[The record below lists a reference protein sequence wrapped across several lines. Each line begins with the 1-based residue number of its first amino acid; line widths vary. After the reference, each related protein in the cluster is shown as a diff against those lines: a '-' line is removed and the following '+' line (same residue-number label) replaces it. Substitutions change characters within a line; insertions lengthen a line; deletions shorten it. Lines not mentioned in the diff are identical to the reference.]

1 VRFLTPVWNYVDA
14 LVHPAARE
22 DALEAARHRAFM
34 APRLLGG
41 LIALASLPLYLV
53 LRGVPSAL
61 EAGVLAW
68 LVTPILIAFF
78 LSRTGRYETAH
89 VLSSLSLTALVTAL
103 AGCTGGITSFAA
115 IWLVLVPL
123 EAALSS
129 SRRVVVCA
137 AAFALAGAG
146 LLLAGGALDLM
157 PAPAGIAVGRAA
169 LATVGIVAAALY
181 AMGLALGAEHLAR
194 TSDALRRAEEERY
207 RLLASHMTDVMTRHG
222 PNGAV
227 LFVSP
232 AAEALF
238 GVTPAKLAGDG
249 LFEHVHVADR
259 PAYLTA
265 LADAAAV
272 GEERSLELRNRRGDA
287 QGGPFVWVAM
297 RCRPLERAE
306 GGREVVAVLRDVS
319 AYKTQERALEIARA
333 ESQRANAA
341 KARFLAVMTHE
352 LRTPL
357 NAVIG
362 FSELLTNEAL
372 VVAPARRIEYARL
385 INESGRHLLSLVND
399 ILDMSKMETGTFGV
413 APHPFVPA
421 PAITSCC
428 DMLALKARDAGIV
441 LTTRIAANLPE
452 LMADRRAFGQIL
464 LNLVANAIKFTPRG
478 GKVSVSARCD
488 GGHLAVSVEDTGV
501 GVGEDDLPRLGEAF
515 FQARA
520 SYDRKQDGAGLGL
533 SIVKRLVELH
543 GGDMDIVSRLGEGTR
558 VTVRLPFAGGGKRPG
573 NPLNLVSDRAGA
585 LATVAKTKVR
595 KSA

>member
-1 VRFLTPVWNYVDA
+1 
-14 LVHPAARE
+14 
-22 DALEAARHRAFM
+22 
-34 APRLLGG
+34 
-41 LIALASLPLYLV
+41 
-53 LRGVPSAL
+53 
-61 EAGVLAW
+61 
-68 LVTPILIAFF
+68 
-78 LSRTGRYETAH
+78 
-89 VLSSLSLTALVTAL
+89 
-103 AGCTGGITSFAA
+103 
-115 IWLVLVPL
+115 
-123 EAALSS
+123 
-129 SRRVVVCA
+129 
-137 AAFALAGAG
+137 
-146 LLLAGGALDLM
+146 
-157 PAPAGIAVGRAA
+157 
-169 LATVGIVAAALY
+169 
-181 AMGLALGAEHLAR
+181 
-194 TSDALRRAEEERY
+194 
-207 RLLASHMTDVMTRHG
+207 
-222 PNGAV
+222 
-227 LFVSP
+227 
-232 AAEALF
+232 
-238 GVTPAKLAGDG
+238 VTPAKLAGDG

-272 GEERSLELRNRRGDA
+272 GEERSLELRIRRGDA

-399 ILDMSKMETGTFGV
+399 ILDMSKMETGNFGV

-428 DMLALKARDAGIV
+428 DMLALKARDAGV
-441 LTTRIAANLPE
+441 ALTTRIAANLPE

-501 GVGEDDLPRLGEAF
+501 GVGADDLPRLGEAF

-543 GGDMDIVSRLGEGTR
+543 DGDLEIVSRLGEGTR

-573 NPLNLVSDRAGA
+573 DPISLVSDRAGA